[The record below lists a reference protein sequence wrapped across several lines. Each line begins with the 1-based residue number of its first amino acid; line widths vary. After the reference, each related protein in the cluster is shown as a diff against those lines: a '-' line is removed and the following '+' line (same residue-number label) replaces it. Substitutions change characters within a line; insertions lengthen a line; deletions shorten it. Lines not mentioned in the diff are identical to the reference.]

1 MSSTRGGGEPDDNDS
16 WAAESLPMSVR
27 KELLE
32 RELHK
37 MGFRKPH
44 AQGGTVQQ
52 QQQQEQSASHP
63 SADADSGQHGE

>member
-1 MSSTRGGGEPDDNDS
+1 MSSSKGSMGSDDDSPS

-37 MGFRKPH
+37 MGFRRPES
-44 AQGGTVQQ
+44 QGTTQQ
-52 QQQQEQSASHP
+52 QQQPQSSSHP
-63 SADADSGQHGE
+63 NADADSGEHAG

>member
-32 RELHK
+32 RELQRL
-37 MGFRKPH
+37 GFRKPQSH
-44 AQGGTVQQ
+44 GAVQQ
-52 QQQQEQSASHP
+52 QQQPQSSSHP
-63 SADADSGQHGE
+63 NADADSGQHGE